1 MRFRMENFADG
12 RQIFRHVKLPFLDK
26 MGKRLGLRK
35 LRYYRNYDNTV
46 IKICSGETNLTR

>member
-1 MRFRMENFADG
+1 MRFRMENCVLRRLAY
-12 RQIFRHVKLPFLDK
+12 RHAKLPDLDK

-46 IKICSGETNLTR
+46 IKICSDETNLTR